1 MMHWNPEVPKRIF
14 PRVTSKEISI
24 DHLPLFG
31 CTIAKNFTL
40 VKIDLK
46 TRELLESTEQ
56 KLKILSLLQ
65 VMIKEENSV
74 IGILQDRQT
83 VIYQMRDDTSYLP
96 FGFRS
101 SDKQSKHIS
110 HYVK

>member
-1 MMHWNPEVPKRIF
+1 MHWCPEVRKWIF
-14 PRVTSKEISI
+14 PRSTSKELGI
-24 DHLPLFG
+24 DILHLFH

-46 TRELLESTEQ
+46 TRELLKSTEQ
-56 KLKILSLLQ
+56 QLKILSLLQ
-65 VMIKEENSV
+65 VMIQEENSI
-74 IGILQDRQT
+74 IGILQDGQT
-83 VIYQMRDDTSYLP
+83 IIYQMRDDTSYLP
-96 FGFRS
+96 IGFCS